1 MTFFLKGKWYNKYAL
16 TKERKIFMTVYID
29 ILFFV
34 NFFMNYLIISVSET
48 IAAKNVKRGRKL
60 FASFLGG
67 IYGVFSFMPDLNF
80 IYSSLA
86 VFFFSAVLVMVVFYP
101 VGIREFLKYILC
113 FYISSFLF
121 SGGIYMVLPYIGGGI
136 IRNNVVYYDVLQ
148 IIIPAIAIFFV
159 ARRTIRYIK
168 NNRSKNGYRV
178 AIKYGEKEA
187 FFKAFLDTGN
197 MLYEPFSGNAVVVA
211 DEMVLKKLFSPD
223 CNLINITEWIESTDI
238 RIIPYKTLDNEGVM
252 LGFIP
257 KEISVDGRAL
267 KDVIVAISPK
277 VIEEGILINDG
288 VF

>member
-1 MTFFLKGKWYNKYAL
+1 M
-16 TKERKIFMTVYID
+16 I
-29 ILFFV
+29 
-34 NFFMNYLIISVSET
+34 
-48 IAAKNVKRGRKL
+48 
-60 FASFLGG
+60 
-67 IYGVFSFMPDLNF
+67 
-80 IYSSLA
+80 
-86 VFFFSAVLVMVVFYP
+86 
-101 VGIREFLKYILC
+101 
-113 FYISSFLF
+113 
-121 SGGIYMVLPYIGGGI
+121 LPYIGGGI
-136 IRNNVVYYDVLQ
+136 IRNNVVYYDILQ
-148 IIIPAIAIFFV
+148 IIIPAVAIFFV

-178 AIKYGEKEA
+178 AIKHGEKEA

-197 MLYEPFSGNAVVVA
+197 MLYEPFSGNAVMVA